1 MLFFLFFFLCFW
13 VFEKEYSRCLKFEVT
28 WNGYKFQETI
38 TELQVRLMFGTV
50 LFFVFYFLVQGKK
63 KTKDLKFV
71 TFIYVVI
78 SSIFF
83 IK

>member
-1 MLFFLFFFLCFW
+1 
-13 VFEKEYSRCLKFEVT
+13 
-28 WNGYKFQETI
+28 
-38 TELQVRLMFGTV
+38 MFGTV

-83 IK
+83 FLNNSHENFLGTFRIWRMIFFLFYIYGGIYSLNLW